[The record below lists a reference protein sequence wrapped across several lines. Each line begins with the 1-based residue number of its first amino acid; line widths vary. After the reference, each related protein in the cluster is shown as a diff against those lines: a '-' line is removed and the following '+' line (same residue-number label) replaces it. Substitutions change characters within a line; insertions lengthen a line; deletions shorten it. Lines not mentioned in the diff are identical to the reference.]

1 MRCFMGR
8 NLVFLAVFTTITML
22 LSVLAV
28 MRYGVPIIVAFAP
41 VVLVFLILAVLFV
54 WRNRKGSFAASD
66 TTSEKSKAAL
76 KWLFIPFGIGAAG
89 ALVTALQGGWSVGDT
104 IGAILFG
111 VFALL
116 LGYEVMRRRRATHLH

>member
-1 MRCFMGR
+1 MGR
-8 NLVFLAVFTTITML
+8 NFLFLAVFTSITML

-54 WRNRKGSFAASD
+54 WRNRKGGLAASD
-66 TTSEKSKAAL
+66 ATSEKSHAAL
-76 KWLFIPFGIGAAG
+76 KWLFIPFGIGGAG
-89 ALVTALQGGWSVGDT
+89 ALVMALQGDWSVGDT
-104 IGAILFG
+104 IGAIFFG

-116 LGYEVMRRRRATHLH
+116 LGYEAVRRRRATHLH